1 MSKGVT
7 IFYGLLAGGR
17 EGHCAEK
24 EMEDRVI
31 DIHSSPFRKWRL
43 NNKRKNAGLPVKRL
57 KEAEITTGCDFSNKL
72 KKAFIVTAGLPA
84 VKSCQKSARHLDT

>member
-1 MSKGVT
+1 MDYV
-7 IFYGLLAGGR
+7 LAGG
-17 EGHCAEK
+17 GCAEK
-24 EMEDRVI
+24 ETEDGVFDI
-31 DIHSSPFRKWRL
+31 DSSPFKSEKERK
-43 NNKRKNAGLPVKRL
+43 KNPAGLPVKRL